1 MSTLWVA
8 LVKIKSNPKQVGL
21 SNEGGFSPKQR
32 NRTLGALVSDLCQ
45 QHRKRFLQAM
55 QIHTKPNN
63 NSIGVQD
70 ARPTF
75 TLMVWG

>member
-8 LVKIKSNPKQVGL
+8 IVKIKSKPKQVGL
-21 SNEGGFSPKQR
+21 SNKGGFSPKQR
-32 NRTLGALVSDLCQ
+32 NRTLGALVSDLCR

-63 NSIGVQD
+63 NSIGGQD